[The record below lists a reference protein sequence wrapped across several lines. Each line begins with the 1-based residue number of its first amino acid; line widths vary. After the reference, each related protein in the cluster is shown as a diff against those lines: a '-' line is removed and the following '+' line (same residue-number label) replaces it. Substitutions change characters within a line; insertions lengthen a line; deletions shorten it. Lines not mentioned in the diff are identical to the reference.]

1 MAHTHTALKL
11 VIGNKNYSSWSLR
24 PWLALTAFDIPFEE
38 VAVGLGDPDFKQR
51 VRLHS
56 PAGRVPVLIDG
67 EAVVWESI
75 AILEHLAERFPD
87 KALWPRDPAARAHA
101 RSTAT
106 EMHGGF
112 TGLRSVAPMNLWR
125 PIEKLSLPEAAQKDV
140 RALER
145 RWGEARTRFGAG
157 GPFLYGAFSAADAMY
172 APVATRI
179 RTYAIEVDPVAQAYV
194 AAIHDHPAFIDWK
207 QQALLETQLLPEDE
221 VDWPVVKRV

>member
-1 MAHTHTALKL
+1 MALKL

-38 VAVGLGDPDFKQR
+38 ATVLLGDADFKER
-51 VRLHS
+51 VRAHS

-75 AILEHLAERFPD
+75 AILEHLAERFPE
-87 KALWPRDPAARAHA
+87 KRLWPADPVARAHA
-101 RSTAT
+101 RSLAT

-112 TGLRSVAPMNLWR
+112 AGLRAAAPMNLWR
-125 PIEKLSLPEAAQKDV
+125 PVEMRTLPEAALEDV
-140 RALER
+140 RALAR
-145 RWGEARTRFGAG
+145 RWSEARERFGQG
-157 GPFLYGAFSAADAMY
+157 GPFLYGAFGAADAMY

-179 RTYAIEVDPVAQAYV
+179 RTYGIAVDAPTLAYV
-194 AAIHDHPAFIDWK
+194 AAIHDHPAFLRWK
-207 QQALLETQLLPEDE
+207 EQALREAQVLPEDE